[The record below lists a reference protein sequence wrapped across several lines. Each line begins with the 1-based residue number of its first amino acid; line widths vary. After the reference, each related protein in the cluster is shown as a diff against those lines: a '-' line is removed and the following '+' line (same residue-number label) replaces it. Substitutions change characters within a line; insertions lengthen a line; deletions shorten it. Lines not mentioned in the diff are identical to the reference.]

1 MDNQIKDDNEDEL
14 ESWAILT
21 QYLSSEQCR
30 GIRFHGFAVY
40 TVRMY
45 AAIAFLTF
53 CFTLVTFTCDCH
65 NVH

>member
-1 MDNQIKDDNEDEL
+1 MDYQIEDDNEDEL
-14 ESWAILT
+14 ESWGILT

-53 CFTLVTFTCDCH
+53 ALH
-65 NVH
+65 